1 MRYKPRNKGTR
12 ISRDGELL
20 NTLLI
25 SRGVDNPSEFLNVNE
40 SDIHDGML
48 FKNMDRGLNMLN
60 WHIENNSKIHIL
72 LDVDTDGAMSGSEFG
87 YYIKDINKKANITYS
102 MNQGKKHGII
112 TENIPKDIDLLIV
125 PDAGSNDVKECKELS
140 EKHDIDILIVDHHII
155 ERENQY
161 AIVINNQDGKYPNK
175 TLSGSGVVY
184 KFCKEYDKKYGYNYA
199 DKYLDLAS
207 IGIVGDSMDLRNYET
222 RYLVLKGL
230 NKINNNLIKEI
241 LVKNKTI
248 ETLED
253 EASINIKSVEWDIA
267 PCFNATIRSGK
278 AEEREDMIKAITG
291 VLEDREYKPRKSK
304 TNPNPEIETHTI
316 QKTMAR
322 VFNNIRSRQNK
333 LVAKRMENLISK
345 IKEENL
351 ACNKVIIVDSSDI
364 IEETTFT
371 GLVANKLSDYYKRP
385 VLVLKKL
392 NDTIFGGS
400 GRNFNL
406 SPIEDL
412 NALLCETGFFE
423 SVSGHPN
430 AFGIKIKEENVQKA
444 TNLLNEKLKD
454 VVMEDIYIVDYEIP
468 IGRLKEKDIIQVG
481 KWTDIWGGEGLKE
494 PLFAITDINLNIE
507 DIKLLGDKR
516 NFIRIEKTIG
526 DNKIILIKKYTNEEE
541 YNKMIMKNKKGL
553 TKKSNNKVK
562 LDVIGKF
569 IINKWNDNE
578 YGQIEIVDYNV
589 SKANDF
595 RF

>member
-1 MRYKPRNKGTR
+1 MRYKARNKGTR

-25 SRGVDNPSEFLNVNE
+25 SRGVNNPSKFLNVDE
-40 SDIHDGML
+40 SDVIDGML
-48 FKNMDRGLNMLN
+48 LKNMDRGLNMLN

-112 TENIPKDIDLLIV
+112 TENIPKEIDLLIV

-161 AIVINNQDGKYPNK
+161 AIVINNQDGAYPNK

-207 IGIVGDSMDLRNYET
+207 IGVVGDSMDLRNYET

-241 LVKNKTI
+241 LIKNKAI

-351 ACNKVIIVDSSDI
+351 ACNKVIIVDASDI

-385 VLVLKKL
+385 VLVLKKF

-412 NALLCETGFFE
+412 NALLCETGLFE

-454 VVMEDIYIVDYEIP
+454 VIMEDVYIVDYEIP

-481 KWTDIWGGEGLKE
+481 KWADIWGGEGLKE